1 MSAVEISFKP
11 EAKCVKDI
19 FDGSNYYLVPGYQRA
34 YSWEDEQVEELW
46 DDLFSAFQEQNVSYF
61 LGPVILTRSSEDDRY
76 YEIIDGQQ
84 RLTTLTILFCVLRDR
99 YFQNEK
105 KILNRIKSLEEG
117 RYRLRLITQMHYQSQ
132 FEDEILNGVKIPNAK
147 SKTLGQNKFLNT
159 ALILAGRLQ
168 QVADKQIIEKF
179 LDFVLNRVIMITITC
194 SSLSSAIRLFQV
206 INTRGL
212 ELSNSD
218 LIKSHLYGLLADN
231 LARSKFEAT
240 WTQVDTLATQGRES
254 LEDLFTYYEFYL
266 LARIPKRSLYE
277 ELEAQFRGKNPKEA
291 IYGFKSFVDHFVEI
305 ANLQSKAVYALWYLP
320 NQLFWKAIL
329 TTARKIESPNFDE
342 LVKLLRR
349 LYYAYWIA
357 GYTTAK
363 VRQFSFDIIAMLKQ
377 GKSIEDVKSEADQR
391 FSEDHIIERA
401 RQSLEDDV
409 YGQPWLKP
417 LLMLLEYEQT
427 DISKNPFVELDRNVH
442 IDHVLPQEWVNVKD
456 WKQSWTSTDA
466 EKWLNRMGNMTLLS
480 GRKNISA
487 SNESFQKKKNIY
499 LGKGRDGIT
508 GFLTTQRIIDNEK
521 WTREETEK

>member
-1 MSAVEISFKP
+1 M
-11 EAKCVKDI
+11 
-19 FDGSNYYLVPGYQRA
+19 
-34 YSWEDEQVEELW
+34 
-46 DDLFSAFQEQNVSYF
+46 
-61 LGPVILTRSSEDDRY
+61 
-76 YEIIDGQQ
+76 
-84 RLTTLTILFCVLRDR
+84 
-99 YFQNEK
+99 
-105 KILNRIKSLEEG
+105 
-117 RYRLRLITQMHYQSQ
+117 
-132 FEDEILNGVKIPNAK
+132 
-147 SKTLGQNKFLNT
+147 
-159 ALILAGRLQ
+159 
-168 QVADKQIIEKF
+168 
-179 LDFVLNRVIMITITC
+179 
-194 SSLSSAIRLFQV
+194 
-206 INTRGL
+206 

-240 WTQVDTLATQGRES
+240 WTQVDTLANQASES

-277 ELEAQFRGKNPKEA
+277 ELEVQFRGKNPNEA
-291 IYGFKSFVDHFVEI
+291 IYEFKSFVDHFVEI

-401 RQSLEDDV
+401 RQTLEDDV

-427 DISKNPFVELDRNVH
+427 DISKNPFVELDRSVH
-442 IDHVLPQEWVNVKD
+442 IDHVLPQEWVNVKE

-499 LGKGRDGIT
+499 LGKGQDGIT

-521 WTREETEK
+521 WTREETEKRHKWIIDEIVRILDLKLGPLPAKYSFLLLLSTEQSQWDDAIREGGYYHYGDNVPNEAKIVEGARVLFYRKAAGKRQLFGSGILESISTENKGRRTGKGQPIVEKYAKIAEYHEYPLPPSLTEELEEELTGDPGFNVQYSILGISQELFEKLSKHMRKVDLGALEMI